1 MKVLPPEVCISPK
14 KVGVEENTNKFINKL
29 ICKEVIK
36 SGELQKGLTKGLTAD
51 NGFAG
56 AW

>member
-14 KVGVEENTNKFINKL
+14 KVGVEENTNKL

-36 SGELQKGLTKGLTAD
+36 SGELQKGLTKGLTAE